1 MEVTVSNRQEKVR
14 IDPDRVTEKAKKILN
29 ALGFND
35 SELSVVLVDD
45 EEIAALNSEYR
56 GKQGPTN
63 VLSFPMM
70 EGEFKDLNPAGL
82 LGDVVLSLET
92 VEREAA
98 ENEYT
103 TIEMF
108 DFYLIHGILH
118 LLGYDHVESEEDAI
132 RMENKTKE
140 IWELLGR

>member
-1 MEVTVSNRQEKVR
+1 M
-14 IDPDRVTEKAKKILN
+14 TEKAKKILN